1 TEIYLKSGLIPALGY
16 KTLQVKAVTTEMDQL
31 ISISKQTIENEKIIV
46 QFENGKINLLNK
58 EQQSIINDLIRFEN
72 VADAGD
78 SVDFSPLER
87 DQAIYIETS
96 EL

>member
-1 TEIYLKSGLIPALGY
+1 SGLIPALGY
-16 KTLQVKAVTTEMDQL
+16 NTLQVKAVTTEMDQL

-58 EQQSIINDLIRFEN
+58 EQQSIINDLIRFEI

-78 SVDFSPLER
+78 SFDFSPLEG
-87 DQAIYIETS
+87 DQAIY
-96 EL
+96 